1 MEGAGPVRL
10 DEDLLLP
17 CEFCDELFPQDV
29 LVQHQVTCQF
39 EVNYAGISSTILK
52 VGSAFYL
59 CEQIDVQYDFTA
71 LITIFLNILITYL

>member
-1 MEGAGPVRL
+1 MRL

-39 EVNYAGISSTILK
+39 EVNDADISSTTFKMDLP
-52 VGSAFYL
+52 
-59 CEQIDVQYDFTA
+59 
-71 LITIFLNILITYL
+71 LIFVNK

>member
-1 MEGAGPVRL
+1 MRL

-52 VGSAFYL
+52 VGSACL
-59 CEQIDVQYDFTA
+59 
-71 LITIFLNILITYL
+71 LSL